1 MLSTQTNKVYNSNR
15 VIPVIKKGVQSRNS
29 NGSRRSID
37 VFSTAPNLI
46 DKAGSPEI
54 QRGLIMTKAFQSN
67 ENDTRIKELT
77 EAKSHVKKIK
87 IEKNNRQIVN

>member
-1 MLSTQTNKVYNSNR
+1 
-15 VIPVIKKGVQSRNS
+15 
-29 NGSRRSID
+29 
-37 VFSTAPNLI
+37 
-46 DKAGSPEI
+46 
-54 QRGLIMTKAFQSN
+54 MTKAFQSN